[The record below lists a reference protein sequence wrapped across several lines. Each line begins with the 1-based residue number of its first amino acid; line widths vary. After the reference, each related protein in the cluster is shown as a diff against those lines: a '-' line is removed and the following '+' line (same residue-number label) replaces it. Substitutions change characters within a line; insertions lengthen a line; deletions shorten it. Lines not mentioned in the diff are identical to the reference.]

1 MASPSA
7 LVMPSVPLLT
17 VRTPSCLSAFGAA
30 RSCLGLA
37 LDGWTTA
44 EIWAPSAQPSSR
56 PASGDELRAQR
67 AMESVWEAAGV
78 DGPAVRVLLHNDA
91 SPASIVGSRES
102 SIVAGLVAGNELVG
116 GPMQQTDLLGVGV
129 KEGGR
134 AEGLAASLLG
144 GLQMA
149 SSWDEKVAVGPVRLP
164 LGITLVLFLMENT
177 DVGASALLPEPG
189 PRPEL
194 DGWRTALLV
203 NAMASSRLEQLAS
216 YDALQ
221 PAAFYPHSPGERLT
235 CAGAMIGGALAAL
248 PADDG
253 RALVALT
260 QGREMTIVYEMAE
273 AARQAGLQGA
283 TKIVKPSSRGAYIT

>member
-1 MASPSA
+1 MSSPSSP
-7 LVMPSVPLLT
+7 LMPSVPLMT
-17 VRTPSCLSAFGAA
+17 VRTPSCLSSFGAA

-44 EIWAPSAQPSSR
+44 EIWSVSAQPSSR
-56 PASGDELRAQR
+56 PCTNDELRTQR

-78 DGPAVRVLLHNDA
+78 NGSAVRVLLHNDA
-91 SPASIVGSRES
+91 SPASAVGSREA

-116 GPMQQTDLLGVGV
+116 GPMQQTDLLGVGAR
-129 KEGGR
+129 EGGR

-149 SSWDEKVAVGPVRLP
+149 SPWGEKVAVGPVRLP

-177 DVGASALLPEPG
+177 DVGASAPLPDPG
-189 PRPEL
+189 PWPEL

-216 YDALQ
+216 HDALQ
-221 PAAFYPHSPGERLT
+221 PAALYPQSPGQRLT

-248 PADDG
+248 PADEG

-260 QGREMTIVYEMAE
+260 QGREMTVVYEMAE
-273 AARQAGLQGA
+273 AARQAGLEGA